1 MIVNPQ
7 FFNYRLIIGSLIVA
21 VTLLSVFS
29 FTSYQSIAAQQQ
41 FLEQEKHLVEGEL
54 SQMIERYDDVFLT
67 NNLITSKLKDAKSEA
82 QMTLDS
88 LKVLKTN
95 LAVLSRLKQ
104 QLNNL
109 KVKNKL
115 LFSAIDSL
123 NSVNQNLEAD
133 KLLAYNE
140 LRKEK
145 SENNN
150 LKKLNKNL
158 NEDLEKA
165 ALLTANSFKAI
176 GYKHSLGMR
185 NTTTKA
191 KHANSIEVS
200 FSLAE
205 NILTKSGL
213 KTIYIQI
220 LDPQNNVIADK
231 GSVNFGNQS
240 LIYSQKEIVNY
251 SNTTMEICLDVKADN
266 NEQPLSKGTYFI
278 TVFQDA
284 RRLGSTQV
292 ILK

>member
-115 LFSAIDSL
+115 LFSAVDSL

-150 LKKLNKNL
+150 LKKLNKDL

-191 KHANSIEVS
+191 KHANSIEVC